1 VSSSKVAARV
11 SELRQEIAEHD
22 RRYYVLAN
30 PIISDLEYDRLL
42 RELKDLEEAH
52 PELITPDSPT
62 QRIGDQPLSEL
73 EQVRHRVPMLSIDN
87 TYTTDELKAFID
99 RTTKLL
105 GGERIEWVIEL
116 KVDGV
121 AASIVYENGVLT
133 QAVTRGD
140 GEVGDDITHNVRTI
154 RGLPLKLLGDNIP
167 ARLEVRGEVYMLN
180 SDLVLLNEQ
189 RSREGLEA
197 FKNTRNVTAGTIR
210 LLDPQICASRNL
222 HFFCHGMGVSE
233 GIESRGHI
241 EFLKQVAEWG
251 IPVTPNVAAKEDFK
265 DVVDYCETVIERL
278 HEFDF
283 EVDGLVLKV
292 NNFAQRDRLGATAKS
307 PRWVIAYKFEKYE
320 ALTQLL
326 KINVQVGKTGTV
338 TPVAE
343 LKPVELAGT
352 TVSRA
357 SLHNAEEVMRKDIRE
372 GDWVIVEKAGKI
384 IPHIVRVEKHLRESE
399 LPEYVF
405 PTHCPSCNTRLVK
418 DEGGV
423 YIRCP
428 NDNCP
433 EQLRQRLR
441 FFASREAM
449 DIEGLGEKL
458 IELLVGE
465 GLVTKLTDIYYLKQE
480 DVAALP
486 RMGPKSAKNLM
497 DGIEA
502 SKARGL
508 SSVLNALSIRHV
520 GQRVAQILARHFR
533 SVDSLQQAT
542 KEEISQVSEVGPVIA
557 ASVYNYLHH
566 ASGREILSELKK
578 VGVSLEQPEE
588 ATSGNRRLEGKT
600 IVVTGKLERYSRED
614 IEKLI
619 DSEGGKAASSV
630 SKKTTFVVAGEDA
643 GSKLE
648 KAKQLG
654 VKVITEQEFASL
666 LEK

>member
-1 VSSSKVAARV
+1 
-11 SELRQEIAEHD
+11 
-22 RRYYVLAN
+22 
-30 PIISDLEYDRLL
+30 
-42 RELKDLEEAH
+42 
-52 PELITPDSPT
+52 
-62 QRIGDQPLSEL
+62 
-73 EQVRHRVPMLSIDN
+73 
-87 TYTTDELKAFID
+87 
-99 RTTKLL
+99 
-105 GGERIEWVIEL
+105 
-116 KVDGV
+116 
-121 AASIVYENGVLT
+121 
-133 QAVTRGD
+133 
-140 GEVGDDITHNVRTI
+140 
-154 RGLPLKLLGDNIP
+154 
-167 ARLEVRGEVYMLN
+167 
-180 SDLVLLNEQ
+180 
-189 RSREGLEA
+189 
-197 FKNTRNVTAGTIR
+197 
-210 LLDPQICASRNL
+210 
-222 HFFCHGMGVSE
+222 
-233 GIESRGHI
+233 
-241 EFLKQVAEWG
+241 
-251 IPVTPNVAAKEDFK
+251 
-265 DVVDYCETVIERL
+265 
-278 HEFDF
+278 
-283 EVDGLVLKV
+283 
-292 NNFAQRDRLGATAKS
+292 
-307 PRWVIAYKFEKYE
+307 
-320 ALTQLL
+320 
-326 KINVQVGKTGTV
+326 
-338 TPVAE
+338 
-343 LKPVELAGT
+343 LAGT

-441 FFASREAM
+441 FFASRAAM